1 MHKLG
6 TINILRQYIGLV
18 AMIMPIIVLITRHL
32 CTNNIMEFLG
42 RLNPNAYTRL
52 DITNNTVQYYI
63 EINIL
68 AIYSYNL
75 LYTNAYYI
83 L

>member
-1 MHKLG
+1 
-6 TINILRQYIGLV
+6 
-18 AMIMPIIVLITRHL
+18 
-32 CTNNIMEFLG
+32 MEFLG

-68 AIYSYNL
+68 AIYSYSL
-75 LYTNAYYI
+75 LYTNGYYI